1 MASSS
6 KFSQQPTSL
15 PIGRLAYFQ
24 KQRRQ
29 SYIGPNFRTENQS
42 TRGVTTGCLLD
53 RFVAPATF
61 GHIQNYEFGLDKQ
74 EMDTALT
81 RRSEMRPSEMASVP
95 HGLAAAE
102 SGAEPAGIPARF
114 RILSEIGYGGM
125 GIVYKVRDLETDE
138 IVALKLLKPEVAGDP
153 KMREELRQEVCL
165 ARKVTHK
172 NVCRI
177 HELYRSPAS
186 SFISMEFIGGE
197 TLLSRL
203 RRGATLSV
211 SESIGIARQICAG
224 LREAHA
230 HGIVHRDLK
239 PANIMIDSSGVVKI
253 MDFGIARH
261 SQENDHSTTTIA
273 GTPEYMAPEQI
284 ELKAMGPRTDIYALG
299 LLLYE
304 MMTGTQ
310 AFTGETT
317 IAVAVK
323 QLHDSPK
330 RPSEIMPSIPPGL
343 EAVILKCLRKN
354 SESRFQSVD
363 ELDTALAKP
372 ASASASAARTVA
384 LPAIS
389 VDVDAMVKSAS
400 DKWHVVQPHLVR
412 FGAEV
417 QRVARRV
424 SLLVE
429 IECKKL
435 VLRVVATTP
444 RKVRKSRL
452 VQFAAIATVA
462 VLGISLFA
470 LLAGKFSKHDAAMSQ
485 AIVPLTDQSD
495 EGAIAAQAPA
505 AMPTSADVPVAS
517 TSTMPL
523 ENADDTAGLDAN
535 AAHPASGDPST
546 DATLAASAPE
556 DSSSQS
562 DAPNPGPTKKK
573 VPVAKVAP
581 APVKTKPS
589 PPKKQ
594 AKVSAAAIQPAAAV
608 QTVSL
613 ITVPTLAP
621 APDALQPAPAP
632 TDSGSAAASAVKP
645 DSTVETYLEV
655 GSFKDAKW
663 ADDAVQRLSQMGFHA
678 ICVHKTMLWKLQ
690 SYHVQVGPYTTSS
703 EADDAEQKLTAQGF
717 KPHVVK

>member
-1 MASSS
+1 
-6 KFSQQPTSL
+6 
-15 PIGRLAYFQ
+15 
-24 KQRRQ
+24 
-29 SYIGPNFRTENQS
+29 
-42 TRGVTTGCLLD
+42 
-53 RFVAPATF
+53 
-61 GHIQNYEFGLDKQ
+61 
-74 EMDTALT
+74 MDTALT
-81 RRSEMRPSEMASVP
+81 RRSEMRPSETVSARHSLPPV
-95 HGLAAAE
+95 AR
-102 SGAEPAGIPARF
+102 GAEPAGIPARF

-125 GIVYKVRDLETDE
+125 GIVYKARDLETDE
-138 IVALKLLKPEVAGDP
+138 IVALKLLKPEVASDP

-177 HELYRSPAS
+177 HELYRSPVS

-203 RRGATLSV
+203 RRGGALSV
-211 SESIGIARQICAG
+211 AESIGIARQICAG

-273 GTPEYMAPEQI
+273 GTPEYMAPEQL

-304 MMTGTQ
+304 MVTGAQ

-317 IAVAVK
+317 IVVAVK

-330 RPSEIMPSIPPGL
+330 RPSEIVPSIPPGF

-363 ELDTALAKP
+363 ELDAALAKP
-372 ASASASAARTVA
+372 ASARASAARTVA

-389 VDVDAMVKSAS
+389 VDVDAVVKSAS
-400 DKWHVVQPHLVR
+400 DRWHVLQPHLIR
-412 FGAEV
+412 AGAEA
-417 QRVARRV
+417 QRVARHV
-424 SLLVE
+424 GSFVE
-429 IECKKL
+429 IECRKL
-435 VLRVVATTP
+435 VLRYVATTP
-444 RKVRKSRL
+444 REIRKKRL
-452 VQFAAIATVA
+452 VQFAAVGA
-462 VLGISLFA
+462 ISVMGLVLFA
-470 LLAGKFSKHDAAMSQ
+470 AVAGKFSKHDAVMSQ
-485 AIVPLTDQSD
+485 ATVSPADQST
-495 EGAIAAQAPA
+495 AVSIAAQSPA
-505 AMPTSADVPVAS
+505 AVPTSADVPVVL
-517 TSTMPL
+517 TSTTPL
-523 ENADDTAGLDAN
+523 ENADNTAGLDPK
-535 AAHPASGDPST
+535 AADPASGDRST
-546 DATLAASAPE
+546 DAMLAASTPK

-562 DAPNPGPTKKK
+562 DVPNSEPIRKKM
-573 VPVAKVAP
+573 PVAKVAS
-581 APVKTKPS
+581 APVEIKPNAS
-589 PPKKQ
+589 KKE
-594 AKVSAAAIQPAAAV
+594 AKVSAAAIHPAATV

-613 ITVPTLAP
+613 VTVPTLAP
-621 APDALQPAPAP
+621 APAALQPAAP
-632 TDSGSAAASAVKP
+632 PIDSSSAAASVAKP
-645 DSTVETYLEV
+645 ASSVETYLEV
-655 GSFKDAKW
+655 GSFKDPKW

-678 ICVHKTMLWKLQ
+678 ICIHKTMLWKLQ

-703 EADDAEQKLTAQGF
+703 EADDAEQKLIAEGF

>member
-1 MASSS
+1 
-6 KFSQQPTSL
+6 
-15 PIGRLAYFQ
+15 
-24 KQRRQ
+24 
-29 SYIGPNFRTENQS
+29 
-42 TRGVTTGCLLD
+42 
-53 RFVAPATF
+53 
-61 GHIQNYEFGLDKQ
+61 
-74 EMDTALT
+74 MDTALT
-81 RRSEMRPSEMASVP
+81 RRSEMRPSETASAP
-95 HGLAAAE
+95 YSPTAAE
-102 SGAEPAGIPARF
+102 RGAELAGIPARF

-125 GIVYKVRDLETDE
+125 GIVYKARDLETDE
-138 IVALKLLKPEVAGDP
+138 IVALKLLKPEVASDP
-153 KMREELRQEVCL
+153 KLREELRQEVCL

-186 SFISMEFIGGE
+186 SCISMEFIGGE

-203 RRGATLSV
+203 RREGALSV

-239 PANIMIDSSGVVKI
+239 PANIMIDSSGVAKI

-304 MMTGTQ
+304 MVTGAQ

-323 QLHDSPK
+323 QLQDSPK
-330 RPSEIMPSIPPGL
+330 RPSEITPSIPPGL

-363 ELDTALAKP
+363 GLDAALAKP

-389 VDVDAMVKSAS
+389 VDLDAVVKSAS
-400 DKWHVVQPHLVR
+400 DKWHVVQPHLIRV
-412 FGAEV
+412 GAEV
-417 QRVARRV
+417 QRVARHV
-424 SLLVE
+424 GLLVE
-429 IECKKL
+429 IESKKL
-435 VLRVVATTP
+435 VLRFVATTP
-444 RKVRKSRL
+444 RQGRKNPFL
-452 VQFAAIATVA
+452 QFAAVGA
-462 VLGISLFA
+462 ISVMGLVLFA
-470 LLAGKFSKHDAAMSQ
+470 AVAEKLSKHDAAMSQ
-485 AIVPLTDQSD
+485 AVGLSTDQSA
-495 EGAIAAQAPA
+495 EGSIGAQSPA
-505 AMPTSADVPVAS
+505 AVPTSADVPVAS
-517 TSTMPL
+517 MSTTPP
-523 ENADDTAGLDAN
+523 ENTDTTAGLDSN
-535 AAHPASGDPST
+535 AGPPASSNPPP

-562 DAPNPGPTKKK
+562 DVPNPEPTKRK
-573 VPVAKVAP
+573 VPVAKVAS
-581 APVKTKPS
+581 APVKTRPS
-589 PPKKQ
+589 APKKE
-594 AKVSAAAIQPAAAV
+594 AGVSAAAIHPAATV

-613 ITVPTLAP
+613 VTVPMLAP
-621 APDALQPAPAP
+621 APAALQPAVSP

-645 DSTVETYLEV
+645 DSSVDTYLEV

-678 ICVHKTMLWKLQ
+678 ICIHKTMLWKLQ

-703 EADDAEQKLTAQGF
+703 EAQDAEQKLTAQGF

>member
-1 MASSS
+1 LSIGPV
-6 KFSQQPTSL
+6 PTT
-15 PIGRLAYFQ
+15 
-24 KQRRQ
+24 
-29 SYIGPNFRTENQS
+29 SYIGP
-42 TRGVTTGCLLD
+42 L
-53 RFVAPATF
+53 
-61 GHIQNYEFGLDKQ
+61 QNSEHGLNRQK
-74 EMDTALT
+74 MDTALT
-81 RRSEMRPSEMASVP
+81 RRSEMRPSETASVP
-95 HGLAAAE
+95 HSPTVAHR
-102 SGAEPAGIPARF
+102 GAEPAGIPARF

-125 GIVYKVRDLETDE
+125 GIVYKARDLETDE
-138 IVALKLLKPEVAGDP
+138 IVALKLLKPEVASDP

-203 RRGATLSV
+203 RRGGALSV
-211 SESIGIARQICAG
+211 GESIGIARQICAG
-224 LREAHA
+224 LQEAHA

-239 PANIMIDSSGVVKI
+239 PANIMIDSAGVAKI

-304 MMTGTQ
+304 MVTGAQ

-354 SESRFQSVD
+354 SESRFHSVD
-363 ELDTALAKP
+363 ELDAALAKP

-384 LPAIS
+384 LPAIR
-389 VDVDAMVKSAS
+389 VDVDAVVKSAS
-400 DKWHVVQPHLVR
+400 DKWHVVQPHLIRV
-412 FGAEV
+412 GAQL
-417 QRVARRV
+417 QRVARHV
-424 SLLVE
+424 GSLAD
-429 IECKKL
+429 IECRKL
-435 VLRVVATTP
+435 VLRFAATTP
-444 RKVRKSRL
+444 REIRKNRF
-452 VQFAAIATVA
+452 VQFAAVGA
-462 VLGISLFA
+462 ISVMGLVLFA
-470 LLAGKFSKHDAAMSQ
+470 AVAGKFSTQDRAMSR
-485 AIVPLTDQSD
+485 AIVPPAGQSA
-495 EGAIAAQAPA
+495 EGSIAAQSPA
-505 AMPTSADVPVAS
+505 PTSVAVPVAS
-517 TSTMPL
+517 TATMPV
-523 ENADDTAGLDAN
+523 ENADTTYGLDSN
-535 AAHPASGDPST
+535 AADLASKDPAPE
-546 DATLAASAPE
+546 ATLTASVPE
-556 DSSSQS
+556 DSSSPS
-562 DAPNPGPTKKK
+562 DVPNPEPIKNKM
-573 VPVAKVAP
+573 PVAKVAS
-581 APVKTKPS
+581 APVKTKS
-589 PPKKQ
+589 SAPKNGTR
-594 AKVSAAAIQPAAAV
+594 VSTAAIHPAAIV

-613 ITVPTLAP
+613 VTVPTLAP
-621 APDALQPAPAP
+621 APAALLPAASP

-645 DSTVETYLEV
+645 DSSVETYLEV

-703 EADDAEQKLTAQGF
+703 EAEDAEQKLTAQGF

>member
-1 MASSS
+1 
-6 KFSQQPTSL
+6 
-15 PIGRLAYFQ
+15 
-24 KQRRQ
+24 
-29 SYIGPNFRTENQS
+29 
-42 TRGVTTGCLLD
+42 
-53 RFVAPATF
+53 
-61 GHIQNYEFGLDKQ
+61 
-74 EMDTALT
+74 
-81 RRSEMRPSEMASVP
+81 MRPSETASVP
-95 HGLAAAE
+95 HSLTVTHR
-102 SGAEPAGIPARF
+102 GADPVGIPARF

-125 GIVYKVRDLETDE
+125 GIVYKARDLETDE
-138 IVALKLLKPEVAGDP
+138 IVALKLLKPEVASDP

-203 RRGATLSV
+203 RRGGALSV

-224 LREAHA
+224 LQEAHA

-239 PANIMIDSSGVVKI
+239 PANIMIDSAGVAKI

-304 MMTGTQ
+304 MVTGAQ

-330 RPSEIMPSIPPGL
+330 RPSEIVPSIPPGL

-354 SESRFQSVD
+354 SESRFPSVD
-363 ELDTALAKP
+363 ELDAALAKP

-384 LPAIS
+384 LPAIR
-389 VDVDAMVKSAS
+389 VDVDAVVKSAS
-400 DKWHVVQPHLVR
+400 DKWQLVQPHLIRV
-412 FGAEV
+412 GAEL
-417 QRVARRV
+417 QRVARHV
-424 SLLVE
+424 SSLAD
-429 IECKKL
+429 IECRKL
-435 VLRVVATTP
+435 VRRFAATTLREI
-444 RKVRKSRL
+444 RKNRL
-452 VQFAAIATVA
+452 VLVAAVGAISVMGLVLFAAVA
-462 VLGISLFA
+462 GR
-470 LLAGKFSKHDAAMSQ
+470 FSTQDGAMSR
-485 AIVPLTDQSD
+485 AIVPPAGQSA
-495 EGAIAAQAPA
+495 EGSIAAQS
-505 AMPTSADVPVAS
+505 PTSAVVPVAS
-517 TSTMPL
+517 TNAMPVD
-523 ENADDTAGLDAN
+523 NADNTYGLDSN
-535 AAHPASGDPST
+535 AADLESKDPAP
-546 DATLAASAPE
+546 DATLPASASE

-562 DAPNPGPTKKK
+562 DLPNPEPTKKQM
-573 VPVAKVAP
+573 PVAKVTS

-589 PPKKQ
+589 APKNE
-594 AKVSAAAIQPAAAV
+594 ARVSTAAIHPAAIV

-613 ITVPTLAP
+613 ISVPTLAP
-621 APDALQPAPAP
+621 APAALLPEALP
-632 TDSGSAAASAVKP
+632 TDSGSAATSAVKP
-645 DSTVETYLEV
+645 DSSVETYLEV

-717 KPHVVK
+717 RPHVVK

>member
-1 MASSS
+1 
-6 KFSQQPTSL
+6 
-15 PIGRLAYFQ
+15 
-24 KQRRQ
+24 
-29 SYIGPNFRTENQS
+29 
-42 TRGVTTGCLLD
+42 
-53 RFVAPATF
+53 
-61 GHIQNYEFGLDKQ
+61 
-74 EMDTALT
+74 MDTALT
-81 RRSEMRPSEMASVP
+81 RRSEMRPSETASVTHSLTAP
-95 HGLAAAE
+95 LR
-102 SGAEPAGIPARF
+102 GAEPAGIPARF
-114 RILSEIGYGGM
+114 RILSEIGCGGM
-125 GIVYKVRDLETDE
+125 GIVYKARDLETDE
-138 IVALKLLKPEVAGDP
+138 IVALKLLKPEVASDP

-177 HELYRSPAS
+177 HELYRSPTS

-203 RRGATLSV
+203 RHGAGLSV
-211 SESIGIARQICAG
+211 NESIGIARQICAG

-304 MMTGTQ
+304 MVTGTQ

-317 IAVAVK
+317 IGIAVK

-343 EAVILKCLRKN
+343 EAIILKCLRKN

-363 ELDTALAKP
+363 ELEAALAKP
-372 ASASASAARTVA
+372 ASASTSAPRTVA

-389 VDVDAMVKSAS
+389 VDVDAIVKSAS

-412 FGAEV
+412 FGAEA
-417 QRVARRV
+417 QRVARRAGILAEV
-424 SLLVE
+424 
-429 IECKKL
+429 ECKKL
-435 VLRVVATTP
+435 VRRVVAGTP
-444 RKVRKSRL
+444 REGRNRL
-452 VQFAAIATVA
+452 ARFAAVGAISVMGLVLFAAI
-462 VLGISLFA
+462 
-470 LLAGKFSKHDAAMSQ
+470 AGKFSKHDAAMSQ
-485 AIVPLTDQSD
+485 AIVPPTDPGA
-495 EGAIAAQAPA
+495 EGSMAAQSPA
-505 AMPTSADVPVAS
+505 EVPTSADVPVAS
-517 TSTMPL
+517 TSTTPP
-523 ENADDTAGLDAN
+523 ENADNTAGLDAN
-535 AAHPASGDPST
+535 AANPASSDPAT
-546 DATLAASAPE
+546 DQAPAALAPEVRSSQPDAPTPEPAKKKMPVAKAASA
-556 DSSSQS
+556 Q
-562 DAPNPGPTKKK
+562 
-573 VPVAKVAP
+573 
-581 APVKTKPS
+581 VKTKPS
-589 PPKKQ
+589 APKNE
-594 AKVSAAAIQPAAAV
+594 ARLSPGAIYPAATI
-608 QTVSL
+608 QTASL
-613 ITVPTLAP
+613 VTVPALAP
-621 APDALQPAPAP
+621 APATVQPAASP
-632 TDSGSAAASAVKP
+632 TDSGSAATSTLKP

-663 ADDAVQRLSQMGFHA
+663 ADDAVQRLAQMGFHA
-678 ICVHKTMLWKLQ
+678 ICIHKTMLWKLQ
-690 SYHVQVGPYTTSS
+690 SYHVQVGPYRTSS

>member
-1 MASSS
+1 M
-6 KFSQQPTSL
+6 
-15 PIGRLAYFQ
+15 
-24 KQRRQ
+24 
-29 SYIGPNFRTENQS
+29 N
-42 TRGVTTGCLLD
+42 
-53 RFVAPATF
+53 
-61 GHIQNYEFGLDKQ
+61 
-74 EMDTALT
+74 TALT
-81 RRSEMRPSEMASVP
+81 RRSEMRPSETASVP
-95 HGLAAAE
+95 HSLTATE
-102 SGAEPAGIPARF
+102 RGAEPAGIPARF

-125 GIVYKVRDLETDE
+125 GIVYKARDLETDE
-138 IVALKLLKPEVAGDP
+138 IVALKLLKPEVASDP

-203 RRGATLSV
+203 RRGGALSV

-304 MMTGTQ
+304 MVTGAQ

-323 QLHDSPK
+323 QLQDSPK

-343 EAVILKCLRKN
+343 EAVILKCIRKN

-363 ELDTALAKP
+363 ELDAALAKP
-372 ASASASAARTVA
+372 ASATASAARTVA
-384 LPAIS
+384 LPVIR
-389 VDVDAMVKSAS
+389 VDLDAVVKSAS
-400 DKWHVVQPHLVR
+400 DKWHVVQPHLIR
-412 FGAEV
+412 AEAEV

-424 SLLVE
+424 SLLAE

-435 VLRVVATTP
+435 VLRFVAKTP
-444 RKVRKSRL
+444 REIRKNRFA
-452 VQFAAIATVA
+452 QFAAVGAISVMGLVLFVA
-462 VLGISLFA
+462 V
-470 LLAGKFSKHDAAMSQ
+470 AGKFSKRDAALSQ
-485 AIVPLTDQSD
+485 AIVPPTDQSA
-495 EGAIAAQAPA
+495 EGSIAALSPA
-505 AMPTSADVPVAS
+505 TVPTLADVPVAS
-517 TSTMPL
+517 TPATPL
-523 ENADDTAGLDAN
+523 ENADNTAGLDSN
-535 AAHPASGDPST
+535 AADPASSAPST
-546 DATLAASAPE
+546 DATPAASAPE
-556 DSSSQS
+556 GRSSQS
-562 DAPNPGPTKKK
+562 DVPNPEPAKKK
-573 VPVAKVAP
+573 MPVAKVAS

-589 PPKKQ
+589 APNNE
-594 AKVSAAAIQPAAAV
+594 ARVSAAAIHPVATV

-613 ITVPTLAP
+613 VTVPTLAP
-621 APDALQPAPAP
+621 TPAALQPAASP

-645 DSTVETYLEV
+645 NSSVETYLEV

-678 ICVHKTMLWKLQ
+678 ICIHKTMLWKLQ
-690 SYHVQVGPYTTSS
+690 SYHVQVGPYTTSG

>member
-1 MASSS
+1 
-6 KFSQQPTSL
+6 
-15 PIGRLAYFQ
+15 
-24 KQRRQ
+24 
-29 SYIGPNFRTENQS
+29 
-42 TRGVTTGCLLD
+42 
-53 RFVAPATF
+53 
-61 GHIQNYEFGLDKQ
+61 
-74 EMDTALT
+74 MDTALT
-81 RRSEMRPSEMASVP
+81 RRSEMRPSETASVP
-95 HGLAAAE
+95 HSLTAAE
-102 SGAEPAGIPARF
+102 RGAEPAGIPARF
-114 RILSEIGYGGM
+114 RVLSEIGYGGM
-125 GIVYKVRDLETDE
+125 GIVYKARDLETDE
-138 IVALKLLKPEVAGDP
+138 IVALKLLKPEVASDP

-203 RRGATLSV
+203 RRGGALSV

-239 PANIMIDSSGVVKI
+239 PANIMIDSSGVAKI

-304 MMTGTQ
+304 MVTGAQ

-363 ELDTALAKP
+363 ELDAALTKP
-372 ASASASAARTVA
+372 ASARASAARTVA

-389 VDVDAMVKSAS
+389 VDVDAVVKSAS
-400 DKWHVVQPHLVR
+400 DKWHVVQPHLIRV
-412 FGAEV
+412 GAEV
-417 QRVARRV
+417 ERVARHV
-424 SLLVE
+424 GLLVE

-435 VLRVVATTP
+435 VLRFVATTP
-444 RKVRKSRL
+444 REIRKNRF
-452 VQFAAIATVA
+452 VQFAAVGA
-462 VLGISLFA
+462 ISVMGLVLFA
-470 LLAGKFSKHDAAMSQ
+470 AVAGRFSKHDAAVSQ
-485 AIVPLTDQSD
+485 AIVPPTDQSA
-495 EGAIAAQAPA
+495 EGSIAAQSPA
-505 AMPTSADVPVAS
+505 AVLTSADVSVVP
-517 TSTMPL
+517 TSTTPL
-523 ENADDTAGLDAN
+523 ESADNTASLNPN
-535 AAHPASGDPST
+535 AADPASSDPST
-546 DATLAASAPE
+546 DATLAASASAE
-556 DSSSQS
+556 SSSQS
-562 DAPNPGPTKKK
+562 GVPNPEPTTKKM
-573 VPVAKVAP
+573 PVAKVAS

-589 PPKKQ
+589 APKKE
-594 AKVSAAAIQPAAAV
+594 ARVSAAAIHPAATV

-613 ITVPTLAP
+613 VTVPTLAP
-621 APDALQPAPAP
+621 VPAALLPAASPA
-632 TDSGSAAASAVKP
+632 DSGSAAASAVKP
-645 DSTVETYLEV
+645 NSSVETYLEV

-678 ICVHKTMLWKLQ
+678 ICIHKTMLWKLQ
-690 SYHVQVGPYTTSS
+690 SYHVQVGPYTISS

>member
-1 MASSS
+1 MS
-6 KFSQQPTSL
+6 
-15 PIGRLAYFQ
+15 
-24 KQRRQ
+24 
-29 SYIGPNFRTENQS
+29 IGPI
-42 TRGVTTGCLLD
+42 
-53 RFVAPATF
+53 PATGYI
-61 GHIQNYEFGLDKQ
+61 GHIQNFEFGSDKQ

-81 RRSEMRPSEMASVP
+81 RRSEMRPSETASVP
-95 HGLAAAE
+95 HILTAAQR
-102 SGAEPAGIPARF
+102 GAEPAGIPARF
-114 RILSEIGYGGM
+114 RILSEIGCGGM
-125 GIVYKVRDLETDE
+125 GIVYKARDLETDE
-138 IVALKLLKPEVAGDP
+138 IVALKLLKPEVASDP

-203 RRGATLSV
+203 RRGAALSV

-284 ELKAMGPRTDIYALG
+284 ELKGMGPRTDIYALG

-304 MMTGTQ
+304 MVTGAQ

-317 IAVAVK
+317 IGIAVK

-330 RPSEIMPSIPPGL
+330 RPSEIMASIPPGL
-343 EAVILKCLRKN
+343 EAIILKCLRKN

-363 ELDTALAKP
+363 ELEAALAKP

-384 LPAIS
+384 LPAIN
-389 VDVDAMVKSAS
+389 VDVGAIVKSAS
-400 DKWHVVQPHLVR
+400 DKWHVVQPHLIQ
-412 FGAEV
+412 FGAKG
-417 QRVARRV
+417 QRVARQV
-424 SLLVE
+424 GMLAK

-435 VLRVVATTP
+435 VRRVVATTP
-444 RKVRKSRL
+444 QEIRKLRFA
-452 VQFAAIATVA
+452 QFAAVG
-462 VLGISLFA
+462 VISVMGLVLFA
-470 LLAGKFSKHDAAMSQ
+470 AVAGKFSKHDAAMSQ
-485 AIVPLTDQSD
+485 AIVPPTDPGA
-495 EGAIAAQAPA
+495 EGSIAAPSPA
-505 AMPTSADVPVAS
+505 AVLTSADVPVAS
-517 TSTMPL
+517 SGKVPR
-523 ENADDTAGLDAN
+523 ENAGNTAGLN
-535 AAHPASGDPST
+535 ADVADPASNDPST
-546 DATLAASAPE
+546 DATRAGLAAGDSATQP
-556 DSSSQS
+556 DV
-562 DAPNPGPTKKK
+562 PNPEPTKKK
-573 VPVAKVAP
+573 IPVAKVAS
-581 APVKTKPS
+581 AQVKTKPS
-589 PPKKQ
+589 APKNESR
-594 AKVSAAAIQPAAAV
+594 VSPAAIHPAATV

-613 ITVPTLAP
+613 VAVAALAP
-621 APDALQPAPAP
+621 APALLQPAASP
-632 TDSGSAAASAVKP
+632 TDSGSAAASPVKP
-645 DSTVETYLEV
+645 DSSVETYLEV

-678 ICVHKTMLWKLQ
+678 ICIHKTMLWKLQ
-690 SYHVQVGPYTTSS
+690 SYHVQVGPYKTSS
-703 EADDAEQKLTAQGF
+703 EADDAAQKLTAQGF

>member
-1 MASSS
+1 M
-6 KFSQQPTSL
+6 
-15 PIGRLAYFQ
+15 
-24 KQRRQ
+24 
-29 SYIGPNFRTENQS
+29 N
-42 TRGVTTGCLLD
+42 
-53 RFVAPATF
+53 
-61 GHIQNYEFGLDKQ
+61 
-74 EMDTALT
+74 TALT
-81 RRSEMRPSEMASVP
+81 RRSETRPSETASVP
-95 HGLAAAE
+95 HNLTATE
-102 SGAEPAGIPARF
+102 RGAEPAGIPARF
-114 RILSEIGYGGM
+114 RILSEIGSGGM
-125 GIVYKVRDLETDE
+125 GIVYKARDLETDE
-138 IVALKLLKPEVAGDP
+138 IVALKLLKPEVASDP

-203 RRGATLSV
+203 RRGGPLSV

-239 PANIMIDSSGVVKI
+239 PANIMLDSSGVVKI

-304 MMTGTQ
+304 MVTGAQ

-323 QLHDSPK
+323 QLHDAPK

-343 EAVILKCLRKN
+343 EAVILKCIRKN

-363 ELDTALAKP
+363 ELDAALAKP
-372 ASASASAARTVA
+372 ASASGSAPRTVA
-384 LPAIS
+384 LPAIR
-389 VDVDAMVKSAS
+389 VDLDGVVKSAS
-400 DKWHVVQPHLVR
+400 DKWHVVQPHLIR
-412 FGAEV
+412 AGAEV
-417 QRVARRV
+417 QRVARRL

-435 VLRVVATTP
+435 VLRFVATTP
-444 RKVRKSRL
+444 REIRKNRF
-452 VQFAAIATVA
+452 VQFAAVGA
-462 VLGISLFA
+462 ISVMGLVLFA
-470 LLAGKFSKHDAAMSQ
+470 AVAGKFSKRDAAMSQ
-485 AIVPLTDQSD
+485 AIVPPTDQSA
-495 EGAIAAQAPA
+495 EGSIAALSPAPV
-505 AMPTSADVPVAS
+505 PTSADVAVAS
-517 TSTMPL
+517 TRTTPL
-523 ENADDTAGLDAN
+523 ENADNTAGLDSN
-535 AAHPASGDPST
+535 AADPASSNPST
-546 DATLAASAPE
+546 DATLAASALR
-556 DSSSQS
+556 DRSSQS
-562 DAPNPGPTKKK
+562 DVPNPEPTKKK
-573 VPVAKVAP
+573 MPVAKVASV
-581 APVKTKPS
+581 PVKTKPS
-589 PPKKQ
+589 APKNE
-594 AKVSAAAIQPAAAV
+594 ARVSAAAIHPAATV

-613 ITVPTLAP
+613 VTVPTLAP
-621 APDALQPAPAP
+621 APAALQPAASP
-632 TDSGSAAASAVKP
+632 TDSGSAASADKP
-645 DSTVETYLEV
+645 DSSVETYLEV

-678 ICVHKTMLWKLQ
+678 ICIHKTMLWKLQ

-703 EADDAEQKLTAQGF
+703 EAHDAEQKLTAQGF
-717 KPHVVK
+717 KSHVVK

>member
-1 MASSS
+1 
-6 KFSQQPTSL
+6 
-15 PIGRLAYFQ
+15 
-24 KQRRQ
+24 
-29 SYIGPNFRTENQS
+29 
-42 TRGVTTGCLLD
+42 
-53 RFVAPATF
+53 
-61 GHIQNYEFGLDKQ
+61 
-74 EMDTALT
+74 
-81 RRSEMRPSEMASVP
+81 MRPSETASVP
-95 HGLAAAE
+95 HSLTATQR
-102 SGAEPAGIPARF
+102 GAEPAGIPARF
-114 RILSEIGYGGM
+114 RILSEIGCGGM
-125 GIVYKVRDLETDE
+125 GIVYKARDLETDE
-138 IVALKLLKPEVAGDP
+138 IVALKLLKPEVASDP

-186 SFISMEFIGGE
+186 CFISMEFIGGE

-203 RRGATLSV
+203 RRGAALSV
-211 SESIGIARQICAG
+211 NESIGIARQICAG

-304 MMTGTQ
+304 MVTGAQ

-317 IAVAVK
+317 IGIAVK

-330 RPSEIMPSIPPGL
+330 RPSEIMASIPPGL
-343 EAVILKCLRKN
+343 EAIILKCLRKN

-363 ELDTALAKP
+363 ELEAALAKP
-372 ASASASAARTVA
+372 ASASTSAARTVA

-389 VDVDAMVKSAS
+389 VDVDAIVKSAS
-400 DKWHVVQPHLVR
+400 DKWHVVQPHLIR
-412 FGAEV
+412 FGAEA
-417 QRVARRV
+417 QRVARQV
-424 SLLVE
+424 GMLAK

-444 RKVRKSRL
+444 REIGKNRFA
-452 VQFAAIATVA
+452 QFAAVGA
-462 VLGISLFA
+462 ISVMGLVLFA
-470 LLAGKFSKHDAAMSQ
+470 VIAGKVSKHDAAMSQ
-485 AIVPLTDQSD
+485 AIVPPTDQGA
-495 EGAIAAQAPA
+495 EGSIAAQSPA
-505 AMPTSADVPVAS
+505 AVLTSADVPVAS
-517 TSTMPL
+517 TSTTPL
-523 ENADDTAGLDAN
+523 ENADNMAGLDAD
-535 AAHPASGDPST
+535 AADPASSNRST
-546 DATLAASAPE
+546 GATPAAIATE
-556 DSSSQS
+556 DSSSQP
-562 DAPNPGPTKKK
+562 DVPNPEPTKKK
-573 VPVAKVAP
+573 IPVAKVAS
-581 APVKTKPS
+581 AQVKTKPS
-589 PPKKQ
+589 APKNE
-594 AKVSAAAIQPAAAV
+594 ARISPAAIHPAAIIQTASLVTVAVMAPVPALLQPAA
-608 QTVSL
+608 S
-613 ITVPTLAP
+613 
-621 APDALQPAPAP
+621 P
-632 TDSGSAAASAVKP
+632 TDSGPAAASPVKP
-645 DSTVETYLEV
+645 DSSVETYLEV

-678 ICVHKTMLWKLQ
+678 ICIHKTMLWKLQ
-690 SYHVQVGPYTTSS
+690 SYHVQVGPYTKSS